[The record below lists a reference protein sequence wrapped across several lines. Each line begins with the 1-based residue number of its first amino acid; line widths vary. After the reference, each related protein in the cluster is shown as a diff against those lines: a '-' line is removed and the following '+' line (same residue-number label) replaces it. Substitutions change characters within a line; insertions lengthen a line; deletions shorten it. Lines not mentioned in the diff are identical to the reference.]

1 MEFLAILVNRWKAL
15 TNVAK
20 NSVLY
25 TAVVL
30 DTPPYQKKQAT
41 RGVQVFFKY
50 AANLQQNTHA
60 EVQF

>member
-25 TAVVL
+25 AAVVL
-30 DTPPYQKKQAT
+30 DTPPYQN
-41 RGVQVFFKY
+41 VFFKY